1 MKSFSNLTKIINYR
15 ASIDKMIKKIFYTAF
30 LALTTAVASAQS
42 APSIGVASST
52 QAHNVVWESKL
63 YRQIEFLSDS
73 LCAGR
78 GTGSAGNTEAAFW
91 IIRRFIDIGLM
102 PCGQNYSTHFYEP
115 FGRNVIGFLPG
126 STKRHRDSYIVVM
139 AHYDGLGTLNGIL
152 YPGADSNASGVVA
165 MTSIA
170 EMFSAMRHLGRAY
183 DCNIIFA
190 ALDAKSAS
198 MKGSR
203 ALVKMILDGKLT
215 DPVSHEIINPDKI
228 RMAVNIDQIGGTMST
243 LKSGRKDFIIM
254 LGQDAIGQDK
264 KGLLST
270 CNLKFG
276 SELELGFD
284 YFGSKD
290 FTNIFYRRISDQR
303 AFIENKIPSVMFTSG
318 ITMNNNKPADNVG
331 SLDMNILKR
340 RIWLMFH
347 WIEKV
352 M

>member
-1 MKSFSNLTKIINYR
+1 
-15 ASIDKMIKKIFYTAF
+15 MIKKIFYTAI
-30 LALTTAVASAQS
+30 LALIPAFTFAQS
-42 APSIGVASST
+42 IPNIGVISSS

-78 GTGSAGNTEAAFW
+78 GTGTAGNTEAAFW
-91 IIRRFIDIGLM
+91 IIRRFANIGLL

-126 STKRHRDSYIVVM
+126 ATKRHKDSYIVVM
-139 AHYDGLGTLNGIL
+139 AHYDGLGTLNGTL
-152 YPGADSNASGVVA
+152 YPGADSNASGVIA

-203 ALVKMILDGKLT
+203 ALMKMILDGKLI
-215 DPVSHEIINPDKI
+215 DPVSNEAISPDKI
-228 RMAVNIDQIGGTMST
+228 KMAVNIDQIGGTMST
-243 LKSGRKDFIIM
+243 LKSGREDFIIM
-254 LGQDAIGQDK
+254 LGQDASEQR
-264 KGLLST
+264 GLLST
-270 CNLKFG
+270 CNLKYG
-276 SELELGFD
+276 TDLELGFD

-318 ITMNNNKPADNVG
+318 ITMNNNKPADNVE
-331 SLDMNILKR
+331 SLNMNILKR

-347 WIEKV
+347 WIEKA